1 MKFLDVKTDYA
12 FKKVF
17 GSEQSHAIL
26 ISFLNAVIR
35 FNHNLKIKDLEI
47 VDPYNIPM
55 LKGMKDSFVDV
66 KARLEDDS
74 LVIIEMQVL
83 NHQGFEKRVLYNAA
97 KNYSIQL
104 QSNEDYHLLNPVIAL
119 NIVDFIMF
127 PDSDKVTNHF
137 KLLEKEAFIHYS
149 DDIELIFIELP
160 KFQKTLAEL
169 QTAQDKWIYFIKNA
183 GKLDCIPEQVQPE
196 IKQALEI
203 ANEANFSP
211 EELEL
216 QHKRK
221 EFIYIQKSSIN
232 LALET
237 GFDQGVEKGIEQG
250 IKAGSLQT
258 KTQIVLN
265 AHKAGLTT
273 PLIASIAGLSEADV
287 NSIIQNNAR

>member
-17 GSEQSHAIL
+17 C
-26 ISFLNAVIR
+26 
-35 FNHNLKIKDLEI
+35 
-47 VDPYNIPM
+47 
-55 LKGMKDSFVDV
+55 
-66 KARLEDDS
+66 
-74 LVIIEMQVL
+74 
-83 NHQGFEKRVLYNAA
+83 
-97 KNYSIQL
+97 
-104 QSNEDYHLLNPVIAL
+104 
-119 NIVDFIMF
+119 
-127 PDSDKVTNHF
+127 
-137 KLLEKEAFIHYS
+137 
-149 DDIELIFIELP
+149 
-160 KFQKTLAEL
+160 LAEL